1 MAKYLNPEDA
11 TQEAA
16 IKSANSGTDDMIG
29 TVNDK
34 HKKTMEAL
42 AEKSAAARA
51 ERDRLRRNRHT
62 VAVLKVIGSLAA
74 CGLLVYAWIAYL
86 ADSVVVAPL
95 LILFAFVAGYN
106 VGGHPRVFMP
116 WRFRR

>member
-1 MAKYLNPEDA
+1 MAKNLNEDA
-11 TQEAA
+11 AREAG
-16 IKSANSGTDDMIG
+16 INSANSGPDDMIG

-42 AEKSAAARA
+42 AEKSAAAKA
-51 ERDRLRRNRHT
+51 ERDRLRRNRNISAALQ
-62 VAVLKVIGSLAA
+62 VAVSLILCYLLTAA
-74 CGLLVYAWIAYL
+74 WLDNL

-95 LILFAFVAGYN
+95 LFLFAFNAGYN
-106 VGGHPRVFMP
+106 VGGHPRVFAP